1 MKSDDANEL
10 PANKPWIYLVP
21 ALFFAALLAVW
32 WLLDHN
38 YPLWDAGS
46 HFQDAI
52 NYAKLIRHPH
62 LLRGD
67 FWQHFLTV
75 SFNYPL
81 TQHLIYG
88 FAKYLFGYGR
98 LSDALV
104 NISYLL
110 VLSFSIATILKMA
123 RASNLA
129 AALALPIVNCYPW
142 VALFSHTQMLDFGHI
157 TLSALA
163 FYAMIKWSLCADPD
177 QHTAY
182 GSGSGSR
189 GNSKTSS
196 NGISGGAML
205 ATLDR
210 CHQSQKQNTNN
221 TNAPD
226 RSVSSDR
233 LATMGN
239 TKQRDTD
246 RLEKLLLSSGHSK
259 Q

>member
-10 PANKPWIYLVP
+10 PANKPRIYLVP

-110 VLSFSIATILKMA
+110 VLSFSIASIVKMA
-123 RASNLA
+123 RGSNLA
-129 AALALPIVNCYPW
+129 AALAVSIVNCYPW

-163 FYAMIKWSLCADPD
+163 FYAMIKWSLC
-177 QHTAY
+177 
-182 GSGSGSR
+182 
-189 GNSKTSS
+189 
-196 NGISGGAML
+196 
-205 ATLDR
+205 
-210 CHQSQKQNTNN
+210 
-221 TNAPD
+221 
-226 RSVSSDR
+226 RSCPTHC
-233 LATMGN
+233 LWLW
-239 TKQRDTD
+239 QW
-246 RLEKLLLSSGHSK
+246 